1 MTKRRW
7 YDYNK
12 HMAEL
17 LLILQRLPHN
27 LREDL
32 AVNIIKFANI
42 VRKNNQ
48 ESEIE
53 LPVSIGKNK
62 VLGLYKSFKRRRR
75 WYDKNLTLMT
85 ALNVLA
91 TLPLEDFEKITEG
104 ALSTV
109 KELKI

>member
-12 HMAEL
+12 HMAEFL
-17 LLILQRLPHN
+17 VILQRLPVH

-32 AVNIIKFANI
+32 ALNIINFANI

-53 LPVSIGKNK
+53 LPISIGKNK
-62 VLGLYKSFKRRRR
+62 VLGLYKSFKRRR

-91 TLPLEDFEKITEG
+91 TLPQEDFEKIAEG
-104 ALSTV
+104 VLSTV